1 MKFDNWLVLKI
12 IYALQSVYIRK
23 EKDAAHDFSYALGT
37 KLEYKLT
44 YIYIYIDKKHNSIE
58 KSTSINNIC

>member
-23 EKDAAHDFSYALGT
+23 EKDVAHDFSYALGT
-37 KLEYKLT
+37 KLEYKLIIYL
-44 YIYIYIDKKHNSIE
+44 YIHIQE
-58 KSTSINNIC
+58 T

>member
-23 EKDAAHDFSYALGT
+23 EKDAAH
-37 KLEYKLT
+37 
-44 YIYIYIDKKHNSIE
+44 E
-58 KSTSINNIC
+58 KSCANLMLLEQNSNIS